1 MNSCFLG
8 VQAQAYKEKIKQAA
22 GEKNFSPLMTLYL
35 TDNTA
40 PEEIYRAKEGGVVAL
55 KMYPAGA
62 TTNSDSG
69 VTDWRK
75 CKDTLRAMQEVRVFP
90 FNYLNDVSCL
100 RTKLFEPETVKITL
114 NVNEPLS

>member
-40 PEEIYRAKEGGVVAL
+40 PEEIYRAKEEGVVAL

-69 VTDWRK
+69 VTDWTK
-75 CKDTLRAMQEVRVFP
+75 CKDTLRAMQEVRGISFR
-90 FNYLNDVSCL
+90 LC
-100 RTKLFEPETVKITL
+100 K
-114 NVNEPLS
+114 